1 MSQGFRRW
9 QLVRP
14 SDTRSCKEEHR
25 PRMIEGGPHL
35 PELIITEGAMPR
47 CRSYHQCPSSIT
59 VEYTAS
65 TLSRWGLF
73 PAILADLQRLEL
85 PRRLQGVTIPS
96 APNALFRPG
105 DKLMTLVTLFLTGIA
120 RISHIDRTL
129 AGESA
134 LARLLGPDRFPS
146 SDTLHGLLGK
156 VTAWHVKQLDRIH
169 RAYLDEQAHF
179 GQGSVIADL
188 DLSVKSTEGHKR
200 QGATP
205 GYNPQHKGR
214 DCYQWAVAF
223 AAGLVVWQQLYEGGT
238 SGQSMVR
245 TALEALRRRMPHLA
259 ILRLDGGFLAAKVLK
274 LLVSQS
280 VGFLT
285 KAGTKLTSI
294 RALLERTRPEQ
305 WQSYDEDTR
314 LCRWNRVQ
322 LLDDFR
328 TPVTVVLV
336 ECRRRIKKRR
346 KGRVYWK
353 IRIFHYAIVTDQ
365 HHWPTAKIYETYKKR
380 WAVENFFK
388 ESNQSFSS
396 GKLPSSKFRGNQ
408 FFLGL
413 LSVVYNLMQFFKRD
427 CLPGGYRMA
436 SFATVRRHFLE
447 HAVIIEGDYEVE
459 IHLILN
465 EDYPLQRT
473 ANLMVR
479 KAVAA

>member
-1 MSQGFRRW
+1 
-9 QLVRP
+9 
-14 SDTRSCKEEHR
+14 
-25 PRMIEGGPHL
+25 MIEVSQHL
-35 PELIITEGAMPR
+35 TSLIITEGPMSCPR
-47 CRSYHQCPSSIT
+47 LYHEHRPTIT
-59 VEYTAS
+59 VEYSAS
-65 TLSRWGLF
+65 TLSRWGFF
-73 PAILADLQRLEL
+73 PVILQYLRRVELPQRL
-85 PRRLQGVTIPS
+85 QTVTVPS
-96 APNALFRPG
+96 APNAHFKPV
-105 DKLMTLVTLFLTGIA
+105 DKLMTLVAVFLTGIA

-129 AGESA
+129 AGETA
-134 LARLLGPDRFPS
+134 LARLLGLDRFPS
-146 SDTLHGLLGK
+146 SDTLYHLLGK

-169 RAYLDEQAHF
+169 RGYLDEQARF
-179 GQGSVIADL
+179 DQGTTIADL
-188 DLSVKSTEGHKR
+188 DLSVKSTEGRKR

-205 GYNPQHKGR
+205 GYNPKHKGR

-223 AAGLVVWQQLYEGGT
+223 ASGLVVWQQLYDGGT
-238 SGQSMVR
+238 SGQGVVK
-245 TALEALRRRMPHLA
+245 TALVALRRRMPHLSL
-259 ILRLDGGFLAAKVLK
+259 LRLDGGFLAAKVLN
-274 LLVSQS
+274 LLTSQHI
-280 VGFLT
+280 GFLT
-285 KAGTKLTSI
+285 KAGPKLLSI
-294 RALLERTRPEQ
+294 RTLLERTRPEQ

-328 TPVTVVLV
+328 TPVTAVLV
-336 ECRRRIKKRR
+336 EGRRRIKKRK
-346 KGRVYWK
+346 KGRVFWK
-353 IRIFHYAIVTDQ
+353 TRIFHYAIVTDQ